1 MARKLVRDC
10 GTKVIP
16 ETGEVGFPNERGPKK
31 GSKEELEKRFGGDKV
46 EDVARCGYRKL
57 DADLDPHDRER
68 NPRGG
73 FKEQTQDQSDEV
85 DRDNDYDG
93 D

>member
-16 ETGEVGFPNERGPKK
+16 ESGELGFPLTTKK
-31 GSKEELEKRFGGDKV
+31 GSKDEMEVRFEQDKV

-57 DADLDPHDRER
+57 PYALDPHDRER

-73 FKEQTQDQSDEV
+73 LREQTQDSKDEI
-85 DRDNDYDG
+85 DRDNDHDE